1 MKNKYL
7 FGGIII
13 VVFIGLMG
21 YLVTQSS
28 IKYENN
34 INKIKTENK
43 TVKATGQW
51 VREKDYIYNLKNR
64 MFTFYMKDEQGN
76 QMKVVYNGAIP
87 NNFKSAQSLVVSG
100 KYQNGYFKANSI
112 LTKCPSKYEGQKIQS
127 SGI

>member
-34 INKIKTENK
+34 INKIKTENR

-51 VREKDYIYNLKNR
+51 VREKDYNYDLKNR